1 MEKVLM
7 TTDDVKKVIPH
18 RAPML
23 LVDNVVQMEPEQSI
37 TTTWHIDPE
46 REIFKGHFPG
56 DPVLPGVYTVE
67 NMAQTADILLLSS
80 ERYAGKIPLFLGI
93 NNVRF
98 LRKILPGDTIEIRAK
113 LISERIEK
121 AIATCSAEIYNHG
134 ELTAT
139 GDVTLAMR

>member
-46 REIFKGHFPG
+46 REIFKGHFPAIRCFR
-56 DPVLPGVYTVE
+56 VS
-67 NMAQTADILLLSS
+67 I
-80 ERYAGKIPLFLGI
+80 R
-93 NNVRF
+93 
-98 LRKILPGDTIEIRAK
+98 LRIWRRPR
-113 LISERIEK
+113 IS
-121 AIATCSAEIYNHG
+121 
-134 ELTAT
+134 
-139 GDVTLAMR
+139 

>member
-1 MEKVLM
+1 MKANEPGDKAMEKVLM

-56 DPVLPGVYTVE
+56 DPVLPARE
-67 NMAQTADILLLSS
+67 AAFS
-80 ERYAGKIPLFLGI
+80 R
-93 NNVRF
+93 
-98 LRKILPGDTIEIRAK
+98 
-113 LISERIEK
+113 
-121 AIATCSAEIYNHG
+121 
-134 ELTAT
+134 
-139 GDVTLAMR
+139 

>member
-67 NMAQTADILLLSS
+67 NMAQTADILILST
-80 ERYAGKIPLFLGI
+80 ERYAGKVPLFLG
-93 NNVRF
+93 
-98 LRKILPGDTIEIRAK
+98 
-113 LISERIEK
+113 EK
-121 AIATCSAEIYNHG
+121 AIVTCTCQVFTKGVLAC
-134 ELTAT
+134 T